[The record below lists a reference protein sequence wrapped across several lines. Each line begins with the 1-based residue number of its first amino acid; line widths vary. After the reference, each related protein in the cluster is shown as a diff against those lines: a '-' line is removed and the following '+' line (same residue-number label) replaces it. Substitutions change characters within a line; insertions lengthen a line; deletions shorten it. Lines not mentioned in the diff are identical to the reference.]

1 MTSYTLWM
9 KPTKYCKSEK
19 FQIGPNTANLKNF
32 LKKTPYTLLM
42 KKTST
47 NKYEKF
53 QIGPNTENFPSVFFI
68 NVFPPHQKRFF
79 FKNNASFLKK
89 KIKKTSYQG
98 RKIPWR

>member
-53 QIGPNTENFPSVFFI
+53 QIGPNTGKFSKCFF
-68 NVFPPHQKRFF
+68 HKRLSTAPKAFF
-79 FKNNASFLKK
+79 F
-89 KIKKTSYQG
+89 
-98 RKIPWR
+98 